1 MATTGRIAPRQE
13 ESEVL
18 MGRVHKSFLPSF
30 WPLSARRKPAAR
42 VSTAAVLTAINALLV
57 AVAAVVAGWFVGS
70 AIAVVALLAACSCAW
85 PRTPRLQITGET
97 NRKESPR
104 RFAKDPLTGLFGK
117 DALKHA
123 FQAKSAT
130 LAPGKRLAL
139 IAFDV
144 DRLKD
149 VNSFHGYT
157 VGDQLLRVVALRLEG
172 KSNDSTFRTSGD
184 RFAVLVEGLSDAV
197 AAELCAVQKLDRIT
211 RPLQLSTH
219 GTGEVMPSASVG
231 VAVYPDHGGDLDA
244 LLRYAEMAVDEAK
257 RAGGRRCKLFDDGLI
272 LALKAKKGLEHE
284 LKLAIEGR
292 GLALH
297 YQPQID
303 LVSGR
308 ITAVEALMR
317 WPHPERGQI
326 PPTTFIPIAEATG
339 LIRPMGKW
347 LIEEAAR
354 QTKAWHAMGLP
365 IGMAINISAAQLR
378 QAELLDHMAAAL
390 ATTGLP
396 ARIFELEVT
405 ESLFVDPSELMMRRT
420 LQQLDEM
427 GFSLAIDDFGTGYSS
442 LAYLK
447 RLPVHKIKIDKSFTS
462 GIGDDTDEALV
473 RVIISLA
480 RTFGKQVLAE
490 GVETEAQHH
499 FLASEGCNAAQGYLF
514 AKPMPANLCQ
524 ELLLREHRRP
534 HALRARAG

>member
-1 MATTGRIAPRQE
+1 
-13 ESEVL
+13 
-18 MGRVHKSFLPSF
+18 MGRVHKSFLTSYWWSPV
-30 WPLSARRKPAAR
+30 RRRLPAGLPVA
-42 VSTAAVLTAINALLV
+42 TVLTAINVLLV
-57 AVAAVVAGWFVGS
+57 AVAAAAAGWFVAS
-70 AIAVVALLAACSCAW
+70 AIAVVAFAACSCAW
-85 PRTPRLQITGET
+85 PRAPRLQITGET

-123 FQAKSAT
+123 FQAKIAA

-149 VNSFHGYT
+149 INSFYGYT
-157 VGDQLLRVVALRLEG
+157 VGDQMLRVLALRLEG
-172 KSNDSTFRTSGD
+172 KCNDSAFRTSGD

-211 RPLQLSTH
+211 RPLQLSAH

-257 RAGGRRCKLFDDGLI
+257 RAGGRRCRLFDDGLI
-272 LALKAKKGLEHE
+272 LALKAKKSLEHE
-284 LKLAIEGR
+284 LKLAIEGH
-292 GLALH
+292 GLTLH

-303 LVSGR
+303 LASGR

-317 WPHPERGQI
+317 WPHPERGQV

-354 QTKAWHAMGLP
+354 QTEAWHAMGLP

-390 ATTGLP
+390 TTTGLP

-462 GIGDDTDEALV
+462 GIGDDDTDEALV

-490 GVETEAQHH
+490 GVETEAQHR
-499 FLASEGCNAAQGYLF
+499 FLAAEGCNAAQGYLF
-514 AKPMPANLCQ
+514 AKPMPADLCQ

-534 HALRARAG
+534 HALAARAG